1 MLQQILQTEQLISY
15 ILAAEVFFLV
25 IAQIR
30 TNALLK
36 RSAKLRSQRKEAA
49 RQLKEEVKKGT
60 SDIPVVKFE
69 KTPSKAA
76 PERKSEQVKK
86 GGYDSSEMAV
96 LQEMMTE
103 FFG

>member
-1 MLQQILQTEQLISY
+1 MLQQILQTEQLIGY

-49 RQLKEEVKKGT
+49 RLKHSKNNY
-60 SDIPVVKFE
+60 
-69 KTPSKAA
+69 KTAH
-76 PERKSEQVKK
+76 
-86 GGYDSSEMAV
+86 
-96 LQEMMTE
+96 
-103 FFG
+103 FFSGHINCACNVTK